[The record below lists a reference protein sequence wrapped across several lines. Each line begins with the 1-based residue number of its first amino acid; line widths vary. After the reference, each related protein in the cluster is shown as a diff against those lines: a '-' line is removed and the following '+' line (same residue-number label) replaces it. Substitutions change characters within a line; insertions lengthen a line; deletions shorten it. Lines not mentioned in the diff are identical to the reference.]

1 MLRPAQSARRVTRPA
16 WRVSDSLATIVS
28 MPALQQWPK
37 TRFGS
42 EDFPLPEG
50 PRALVFLAAD
60 YGNIGDIAI
69 TVAQARFLARFAG
82 GRQVVQVPLDR
93 ALRVVRSIRRQLRPD
108 DLVTVVG
115 GGNMGSLYPDIEA
128 LRQLVIRLFP
138 GNPVVCFPQ
147 SLDWQDTEASGRALA
162 AIARRYTRHRKL
174 AVFARESASFARLG
188 ELFALRGGVRLA
200 LVPDIVFSLSPAD
213 VGVAPAAARAGILAC
228 LRHDKERR
236 VSDAQGER
244 IRALLAGAGEPVR
257 FTDTH
262 VPLSGLDEAQALAL
276 LQGKLREFAAARLVV
291 TDRLHGMIFA
301 AIAGTP
307 CVALPNATHKVTQT
321 WRDWLSEHPGVALVQ
336 PGDEAALREAIARL
350 LALDPAALPGR
361 PVPESAFAALAEA
374 VAVPVAAEAGAGRG

>member
-1 MLRPAQSARRVTRPA
+1 MLDTLKSRVP
-16 WRVSDSLATIVS
+16 L
-28 MPALQQWPK
+28 PLKQWPR

-42 EDFPLPEG
+42 EDFPLPDG

-93 ALRVVRSIRRQLRPD
+93 TLRVVRAIRRQLRPD

-128 LRQLVIRLFP
+128 LRQLAIRVFP
-138 GNPVVCFPQ
+138 GNPVICFPQ
-147 SLDWQDTEASGRALA
+147 SLDWDDTVASQRALA
-162 AIARRYTRHRKL
+162 RIARSYPRHRRL
-174 AVFARESASFARLG
+174 SLFARESASFAKLG
-188 ELFALRGGVRLA
+188 ELFGPGGRVRLA

-213 VGVAPAAARAGILAC
+213 LGVAPAAARAGILAC
-228 LRHDKERR
+228 LRQDKERR

-244 IRALLAGAGEPVR
+244 IRELLAGAGEPVN

-276 LQGKLREFAAARLVV
+276 LQDKLREFVAARLVV

-301 AIAGTP
+301 AISGTP

-321 WRDWLSEHPGVALVQ
+321 WRDWLQAYPGVALVQ
-336 PGDEAALREAIARL
+336 PGDEAALREAIERL
-350 LALDPAALPGR
+350 LALDPAALPAR
-361 PVPESAFAALAEA
+361 PVDDAAFAALAEA
-374 VAVPVAAEAGAGRG
+374 VAVPVTGGPGAGAPEPAGLEAGGG